1 MAIGNN
7 MSQKRANGLIAIE
20 TITKS
25 LAIKHA
31 LLLGLNQKII
41 SLCNILVR
49 FIVRPTMA
57 SEILLVM
64 FHQNNASFS
73 QCERLLF
80 YKDYYI
86 DQEPSLQSHFGT
98 TTTYITKHGAND
110 IISYFLYSLLDQCF
124 LILFLYIIDTFQIGV
139 WQVHSMVI
147 WQTLCKKL
155 RKHTLRPEPRVKP
168 HLHLME

>member
-124 LILFLYIIDTFQIGV
+124 LFLLISSLYRSCVVSHIY
-139 WQVHSMVI
+139 
-147 WQTLCKKL
+147 LCACVCIYPHRL
-155 RKHTLRPEPRVKP
+155 SKP
-168 HLHLME
+168 SIKSE